1 MNPLLGILAA
11 LMFGVAAVFSMLGQG
26 GGVLY
31 TPLQVFFGIK
41 FHVAATTSLF
51 LIMVTS
57 LSATLVFH
65 KGGKVD
71 WPLAIAL
78 ESATTLG
85 GLAGGL
91 SSGRFSGVFLSLL
104 FAAVVGAA
112 GVFMIRSFG
121 TLDLCP
127 PEDTA
132 GLWHWRRRFREHHY
146 CVNLLVALPASFIA
160 GVISGLVGVGGG
172 IIKVPLMVL
181 LLGIPMDI
189 AVGSSALMIGLTA
202 SAGFAGHLIAGHW
215 DWKLSLL
222 LAVAVFAGGQIGSR
236 KALGVD
242 RKKMKRIFG
251 WFMLVIAAAMIARV
265 CW

>member
-1 MNPLLGILAA
+1 
-11 LMFGVAAVFSMLGQG
+11 MFVVATIFSMLGQG

-31 TPLQVFFGIK
+31 TPIQVLFGIN

-57 LSATLVFH
+57 FSATLVFH

-71 WPLAIAL
+71 WPLAAVL
-78 ESATTLG
+78 ESATSIGGLLG
-85 GLAGGL
+85 GLN
-91 SSGRFSGVFLSLL
+91 SDRFSGGFLSIL
-104 FAAVVGAA
+104 FAAVVGVA
-112 GVFMIRSFG
+112 GLFMIRNFA

-127 PEDTA
+127 PENA
-132 GLWHWRRRFREHHY
+132 ASLWHWRRQFREHHY
-146 CVNLLVALPASFIA
+146 CVNLLVALPASFLA
-160 GVISGLVGVGGG
+160 GAISGLIGVGGG

-202 SAGFAGHLIAGHW
+202 SAGFTGHVIAGHW
-215 DWKLSLL
+215 DWKLSFL
-222 LAVAVFAGGQIGSR
+222 LAVAVFVGGQIGSR

-242 RKKMKRIFG
+242 RKKMKRLFG
-251 WFMLVIAAAMIARV
+251 WFMLIIALAMIVKV

>member
-1 MNPLLGILAA
+1 MAA
-11 LMFGVAAVFSMLGQG
+11 VMFGVAAVFSMLGQG

-31 TPLQVFFGIK
+31 TPVQVFFGIN
-41 FHVAATTSLF
+41 FHTAATTSLF

-71 WPLAIAL
+71 WPLAVVL
-78 ESATTLG
+78 ETATTIG

-91 SSGRFSGVFLSLL
+91 SSGRFSGVFLSVL
-104 FAAVVGAA
+104 FAGVVGVA
-112 GVFMIRSFG
+112 GVFMIRNFG

-127 PEDTA
+127 PEESSS
-132 GLWHWRRRFREHHY
+132 LWHWRRHFREHHY

-160 GVISGLVGVGGG
+160 GGISGLVGVGGG

-202 SAGFAGHLIAGHW
+202 SAGFAGHLISGHW

-222 LAVAVFAGGQIGSR
+222 LAAAVFAGGQIGSR

-251 WFMLVIAAAMIARV
+251 LCLLIIAAAMIGQA

>member
-1 MNPLLGILAA
+1 
-11 LMFGVAAVFSMLGQG
+11 MFVVAIVFSMLGQG

-31 TPLQVFFGIK
+31 TPIQVLFGIN

-57 LSATLVFH
+57 FSATLVFH

-71 WPLAIAL
+71 WPLAAVL
-78 ESATTLG
+78 ESATTIG
-85 GLAGGL
+85 GLVGGL
-91 SSGRFSGVFLSLL
+91 NSDRFSGVFLSIL
-104 FAAVVGAA
+104 FAVVVGVA
-112 GVFMIRSFG
+112 GLFMIRNFA

-127 PEDTA
+127 PENA
-132 GLWHWRRRFREHHY
+132 ASLWHWRRQFREHHY

-160 GVISGLVGVGGG
+160 GAVSGLIGVGGG

-189 AVGSSALMIGLTA
+189 AVGSSALMIGVTA
-202 SAGFAGHLIAGHW
+202 TAGFAGHVIAGHW

-222 LAVAVFAGGQIGSR
+222 LAVAVFIGGQIGSR

-242 RKKMKRIFG
+242 RKRMKHIFG
-251 WFMLVIAAAMIARV
+251 WFLFIIALAMIAKA